1 MTRKGKGDPSAARAW
16 EARWLAIG
24 GMLALAGAMGI
35 GRFVYTPILPPMS
48 EALGQTASQSGLI
61 ASANYL
67 GYLLGALLAALPGL
81 PGGSRRWLVAGL
93 IASALMTMAMA
104 LPSAMAAFLALRF
117 IGGGASAIVI
127 IFASSLVLERLTE
140 MGHSRLTAVH
150 FSGVGLGIAISAAST
165 SAVLAMGGDWRDL
178 WLVAGIVA
186 VLVSSAAVVLVPNR
200 PRHDKTIGSKGGKQ
214 GTAAKADRRAF
225 FAYVV
230 GYGLFGI
237 GYVVTATFL
246 VAIVRSEAALQA
258 SEPYI
263 WLALGI
269 AAIPS
274 VALWTLIAARTS
286 IATAFVLACLL
297 EAVGVVSSVLW
308 ISPTGVFVSA
318 ILLGGTFM
326 GLTALGLAGVR
337 QSAPDRG
344 HRPLAL
350 ASASFGI
357 GQMIGPLAAGLIAD
371 RTGGFL
377 LPSLLAAGAL
387 MLGATIVACGT
398 KFHGIRP
405 LRSPLE

>member
-1 MTRKGKGDPSAARAW
+1 MPRKAIGDSSAARAR

-81 PGGSRRWLVAGL
+81 PGGSRRWLVAGMV
-93 IASALMTMAMA
+93 ASALMTMAMA
-104 LPSAMAAFLALRF
+104 LPSSMAAFLALRF

-140 MGHSRLTAVH
+140 MGHARLSAVH
-150 FSGVGLGIAISAAST
+150 FSGVGLGITISAAAT
-165 SAVLAMGGDWRDL
+165 SLVLAMGGDWRDL

-186 VLVSSAAVVLVPNR
+186 VMVSSAAIILIPSR
-200 PRHDKTIGSKGGKQ
+200 SRLDKAIRSKMQNQDSGAG
-214 GTAAKADRRAF
+214 ADRRAF
-225 FAYVV
+225 YAFVA

-246 VAIVRSEAALQA
+246 VAIVRSEATLEA

-274 VALWTLIAARTS
+274 VALWTLFAARTS
-286 IATAFVLACLL
+286 IATAFILACLL
-297 EAVGVVSSVLW
+297 EAAGVVSSVLW
-308 ISPTGVFVSA
+308 VSLTGVFVA
-318 ILLGGTFM
+318 AVLLGGTFM

-344 HRPLAL
+344 HQPLAL

-371 RTGGFL
+371 QTGSFV
-377 LPSLLAAGAL
+377 LPSLLAAGTL
-387 MLGATIVACGT
+387 VLGATIVACGT
-398 KFHGIRP
+398 KLHGSGHV
-405 LRSPLE
+405 RSP